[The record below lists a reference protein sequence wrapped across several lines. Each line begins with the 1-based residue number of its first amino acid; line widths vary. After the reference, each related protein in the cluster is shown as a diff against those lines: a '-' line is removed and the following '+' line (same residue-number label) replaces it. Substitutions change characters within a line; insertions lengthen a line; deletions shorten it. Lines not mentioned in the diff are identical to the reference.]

1 MAKVKQIRPAS
12 DKSISHRSIIFS
24 SISKGKVKIS
34 NLLFSDDTLRTIKA
48 MQSMGVEIETSSRYV
63 IVKGSGKYSLKEPDN
78 VIDMGNSGTSAR
90 LISGILAAQ
99 NFFSV
104 ITGDN
109 SLRKRPMGRVIKP
122 LSQMGATIIARNNN
136 LLPMAIKGINPT
148 KGIIY
153 KSPVASA
160 QVKSSILLAG
170 LYSQDIVKIEEPYKS
185 RDHSENM
192 LKAFGVDVIVDKTTV
207 ELGKNREL
215 IGDIN
220 INVPADISSAA
231 FFMVYAALKQ
241 NAEILLSDVVLN
253 PTRSGILRV
262 FDMAGV
268 DYEII
273 NERVENFEV
282 VGDILVRYTKELS
295 PFTIEG
301 ELIPTLI
308 DEIPI
313 LSILAIFCD
322 GTSYIRDASE
332 LRKKESDRIAAICT
346 NLRRVGVE
354 VEEFEDGFAVKGNR
368 NIQLKPAVIE
378 THFDHRIAMSFTILK
393 AVSGADIS
401 ISETRSISVSYPNF
415 LDHLSYVSL

>member
-1 MAKVKQIRPAS
+1 MAKVKRIRPAS
-12 DKSISHRSIIFS
+12 DKSISHRAVIFS
-24 SISKGKVKIS
+24 SISKGRVKIS
-34 NLLFSDDTLRTIKA
+34 NMLFSDDTLRTIKA
-48 MQSMGVEIETSSRYV
+48 MQSIGVEIEISSKHV
-63 IVKGSGKYSLKEPDN
+63 IVNGAGKYSLKEPNN

-90 LISGILAAQ
+90 LISGLLSAQ

-104 ITGDN
+104 ITGDE
-109 SLRKRPMGRVIKP
+109 SLRKRPMGRVVKP
-122 LSQMGATIIARNNN
+122 LSQMGATILARNNN
-136 LLPMAIKGINPT
+136 LLPMAIKGTNPT
-148 KGIIY
+148 TGIIY

-160 QVKSSILLAG
+160 QVKSAILLAG
-170 LYSQDIVKIEEPYKS
+170 LYSHDTVRIEEPYKS

-192 LKAFGVDVIVDKTTV
+192 LKAFGVDVIVDKNSI
-207 ELGKNREL
+207 ELGRNREL
-215 IGDIN
+215 TGDFS

-231 FFMVYAALKQ
+231 FFMVYAALKE
-241 NAEILLSDVVLN
+241 NSEIILSDVVLN

-262 FDMAGV
+262 FDMASV

-273 NERVENFEV
+273 NERVENFEK
-282 VGDILVRYTKELS
+282 VGDILVRHTKELS

-313 LSILAIFCD
+313 LSILAVFCD
-322 GTSYIRDASE
+322 GASYIRNASE

-354 VEEFEDGFAVKGNR
+354 VEEFEDGFAIKGDR
-368 NIQLKPAVIE
+368 NIKLRPAVID
-378 THFDHRIAMSFTILK
+378 TQFDHRIAMSFSILK
-393 AVSGADIS
+393 AVSGVDIN
-401 ISETRSISVSYPNF
+401 ISETKSISVSYPNF